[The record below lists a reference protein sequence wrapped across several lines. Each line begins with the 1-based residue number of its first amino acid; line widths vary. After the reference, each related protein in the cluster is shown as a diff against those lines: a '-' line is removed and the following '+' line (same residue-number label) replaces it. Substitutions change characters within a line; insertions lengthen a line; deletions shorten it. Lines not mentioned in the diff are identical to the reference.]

1 MNTPLLTAYAVVAP
15 VCNFFRRLSDEAA
28 WRRASLRMRD
38 SVAITLQPAASRVRF
53 GAPAQARRVTPVMRP
68 PLRVVRVLEIGQT
81 PAHTGRLMI
90 SGRMADVCA
99 ELERMADREAA
110 TPGTRQPVYPAE
122 PPTR

>member
-15 VCNFFRRLSDEAA
+15 VYNYFRRLSDAAA

-38 SVAITLQPAASRVRF
+38 SVAITLQPAADRVRF
-53 GAPAQARRVTPVMRP
+53 AAPGQPRRIAPAKRP
-68 PLRVVRVLEIGQT
+68 PLRVVRVLETGQA

-99 ELERMADREAA
+99 ELERMAEREAA
-110 TPGTRQPVYPAE
+110 APGAR
-122 PPTR
+122 